1 MDKEVEAVM
10 EKLKNS
16 LQTSGLT
23 GRINYS
29 SVTPVERNKEIV
41 RYCANFS
48 VSAMLPDGYTQHNAA
63 FFGDPV

>member
-23 GRINYS
+23 GRINYN
-29 SVTPVERNKEIV
+29 SVALVERNKEIV

-48 VSAMLPDGYTQHNAA
+48 VSVKLPDGYTQRNAA
-63 FFGDPV
+63 FFGEPV